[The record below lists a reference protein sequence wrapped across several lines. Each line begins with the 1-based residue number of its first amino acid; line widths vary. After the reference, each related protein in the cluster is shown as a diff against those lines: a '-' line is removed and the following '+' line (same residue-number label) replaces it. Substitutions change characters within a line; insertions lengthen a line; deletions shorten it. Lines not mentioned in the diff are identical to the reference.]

1 MTAAPPQ
8 IEDVLALSPLQE
20 GLFSL
25 SRLTGDGIDLYTM
38 QFVVDIDGPVNLELL
53 RRSAQAMLDR
63 HPNLK
68 AAFWDKDVPRPVQ
81 IVPKQAELPW
91 TEKDATPAE
100 FDAIAESERRRPFDL
115 GRGPALRILILHV
128 PGSDTR
134 RLILTAHHIL
144 MDGWAVAVFFTEL
157 LAVYQAGGAT
167 AILPPVRKYREYI
180 AWLAGQDRAAA
191 LTKWAAYLG
200 DLTGPMVLADG
211 AAIRPG
217 AVPEKTKLVLPAA
230 ETERLQQWS
239 RANGL
244 TLNTAVQFAWTVVL
258 GRLTDRR
265 DVVYGTTVSGRPE
278 GLPGVEG
285 MVGLF
290 INTVPVTHHLDRGV
304 SVVDQCTR
312 LQRDCAAMRDIGYLS
327 LSEVQRA
334 TGHGS
339 LFDTL
344 FVFENAPIDDAIQE
358 VTAPDGARFRPIEME
373 SLAHYPL
380 TVVSHLSDGDLIVL
394 VEAIREALPYI
405 SASALAERL
414 VEVLRRLPDAGGA
427 GPDQLD
433 VLTKAERAELG
444 AAVDHASADHPAADA
459 LDIASAVTPETAVAG
474 TSAAGTTVAEEL
486 SRPAA
491 AGDTDEGTVAPLVA
505 FGADAGAVRE
515 PLAPVAGAAVRGRAE
530 RTGVEPGTRFETAER
545 SVWESFERQ
554 AAATPDAVALQTSAG
569 ERYTYAELRDA
580 AARLAGELASH
591 GVGPETV
598 VALVMPRSTQSIIGL
613 LAAFAAGAAYVPVD
627 ITLPVA
633 RIESI
638 LRQARP
644 ALLLTVTESH
654 ELVAGESTAALV
666 LDDPAVAE
674 RISRRTAIAPEVVR
688 HPDQCAYLIF
698 TSGSTGEPKGVAG
711 TNAAVLAYFADHRDR
726 VYRPAM
732 ERLGRPLRIAH
743 AWSLSFDASWQPMV
757 GFLAGQTLH
766 LFDAEE
772 MRDAHRLVA
781 GMTGHGIDMID
792 TTPSMFAQLNAAG
805 LVDGELP
812 VLALGGEAIDAALW
826 ARLRALST
834 KGTGTAVY
842 NCYGPTETT
851 VEAVVAPVGAFDTPT
866 IGTPNAGMSG
876 YILDSMLRPVP
887 HGVVGELYLSGPQ
900 LARGYIGRP
909 ATTSDRFVADPFR
922 PGRRMYRT
930 GDLVRRLPH
939 RGIGYL
945 GRADAQVKVRGYR
958 IEIGEIE
965 TALRQLPGVDTA
977 AVTVVRRAGGASLV
991 GFLVGEAGRTL
1002 DPARLRLALAD
1013 RLPSY
1018 MIPAR
1023 LLVRP
1028 QLPVNSNGKL
1038 DGHEL
1043 LRQAEEAL
1051 AGSGSGAAPSTAT
1064 EKELGAVL
1072 AELFDGRTPGLDDDF
1087 FALGVDSIVAISLVN
1102 KARRR
1107 GLALTPRM
1115 VLSAPT
1121 IRELAAALD
1130 AAPVAAQ
1137 SDDAAYG
1144 EILPLPVVSWMYEY
1158 GSYRRFTQTALL
1170 RLPAGIQL
1178 SQLESALQSV
1188 VDGYATLRSRLIDT
1202 ADGPRLVTEP
1212 AGSIRAAD
1220 LITTIAADSGT
1231 DLDTIVHRAARAA
1244 NDEIDPRTGDMVRAI
1259 WFTGTS
1265 TNVGTGVG
1273 EGTSTNVGT
1282 GVGEGTSTNVGT
1294 GVGEGTSTNV
1304 GTGVGVGEGT
1314 GTREGSG
1321 EGEVLLLT
1329 IHHLAVDVVSW
1340 HLLLAAFTEA
1350 WTRIASGA
1358 EPSALPEATSYR
1370 EWSRRIWDRAA
1381 EPEVL
1386 AQRDYWT
1393 AQLSAPDPAVGQRVP
1408 DPRTDTWS
1416 SLRVASAVTPVDV
1429 TARMLA
1435 ALTREEGVR
1444 EFLLTA
1450 LAMTI
1455 AALRKERDQDPAAGA
1470 LIALEGH
1477 GRADDLLDTD
1487 TTNTLGW
1494 FTSVFPVR
1502 LGAGDR
1508 CVDIEAAQANPAAA
1522 HALLE
1527 SVTTH
1532 VSTIPN
1538 QGLDYGLLRYITRTP
1553 ELVAAPEPQIEF
1565 NYLGRVDLSGQTPDS
1580 VSLLTGPLN
1589 DALPLDPEPD
1599 LPLRYA
1605 LDVIAGIGTTPDG
1618 PQLTTNWRWST
1629 ALFTESEA
1637 TRLTELWQQALA
1649 TLAAA
1654 L

>member
-8 IEDVLALSPLQE
+8 LEDVLALSPLQE

-38 QFVVDIDGPVNLELL
+38 QFVVDIDGPVDLELL

-81 IVPKQAELPW
+81 IVPKHAELPW
-91 TEKDATPAE
+91 TERESTPAE

-157 LAVYQAGGAT
+157 LAVYQAGGST

-180 AWLAGQDRAAA
+180 AWLGTQDRTAA
-191 LTKWAAYLG
+191 LAKWAAYLG
-200 DLTGPMVLADG
+200 ELSGPMVLAES
-211 AAIRPG
+211 AATRAG

-290 INTVPVTHHLDRGV
+290 INTIPVTHRLERGV

-394 VEAIREALPYI
+394 VEAIPAALPYL
-405 SASALAERL
+405 SAPALAERL
-414 VEVLRRLPDAGGA
+414 IEVLRQLPDIGRAT
-427 GPDQLD
+427 PDDLD
-433 VLTKAERAELG
+433 VLIAAERAEL
-444 AAVDHASADHPAADA
+444 
-459 LDIASAVTPETAVAG
+459 SAVAGLPANAAGMGTAVAEQHSRAVDALAADG
-474 TSAAGTTVAEEL
+474 TSA
-486 SRPAA
+486 
-491 AGDTDEGTVAPLVA
+491 D
-505 FGADAGAVRE
+505 
-515 PLAPVAGAAVRGRAE
+515 RAQ
-530 RTGVEPGTRFETAER
+530 VPDR
-545 SVWESFERQ
+545 SVWEAFERQ
-554 AAATPDAVALQTSAG
+554 CAATPDAVALQTSAG
-569 ERYTYAELRDA
+569 KRYTYAELRGA
-580 AARLAGELASH
+580 AARLAGELAAH

-598 VALVMPRSTQSIIGL
+598 VALVMPRSTLSIVGL

-627 ITLPVA
+627 TTLPVA

-638 LRQARP
+638 LRQSQP
-644 ALLLTVTESH
+644 TLLLTVAESRD
-654 ELVAGESTAALV
+654 LIAGASIPTLV

-674 RISRRTAIAPEVVR
+674 RISRRDAIAPEVAR

-732 ERLGRPLRIAH
+732 ARLGRPLRIAH

-772 MRDAHRLVA
+772 MRDANRLVA

-834 KGTGTAVY
+834 KGSGTAVY

-991 GFLVGEAGRTL
+991 GFLVGEPGRTL

-1028 QLPVNSNGKL
+1028 QLPVNANGKL

-1051 AGSGSGAAPSTAT
+1051 SGSGSGTLPSTAT

-1072 AELFDGRTPGLDDDF
+1072 AELFDGRIPALDDDF

-1107 GLALTPRM
+1107 GLSLTPRM

-1130 AAPVAAQ
+1130 AAPAAAR
-1137 SDDAAYG
+1137 SGDDAHG

-1158 GSYRRFTQTALL
+1158 GNYRRFTQTALL
-1170 RLPAGIQL
+1170 RLPSGMQL
-1178 SQLESALQSV
+1178 PQLESALQSI
-1188 VDGYATLRSRLIDT
+1188 VDNYATLRSRLIDT
-1202 ADGPRLVTEP
+1202 ADGPRLVAEP
-1212 AGSIRAAD
+1212 AGAIRAAD
-1220 LITTIAADSGT
+1220 LLTTITAPA
-1231 DLDTIVHRAARAA
+1231 DLDAAVHRAARTA
-1244 NDEIDPRTGDMVRAI
+1244 NDEIDPRTGDMLRAVR
-1259 WFTGTS
+1259 FTGTP
-1265 TNVGTGVG
+1265 
-1273 EGTSTNVGT
+1273 
-1282 GVGEGTSTNVGT
+1282 
-1294 GVGEGTSTNV
+1294 
-1304 GTGVGVGEGT
+1304 
-1314 GTREGSG
+1314 

-1350 WTRIASGA
+1350 WTQISSGA
-1358 EPSALPEATSYR
+1358 APSALPESTSYR
-1370 EWSRRIWDRAA
+1370 EWSRSIWDRAA
-1381 EPEVL
+1381 APEVL
-1386 AQRDYWT
+1386 AQHDYWT
-1393 AQLSAPDPAVGQRVP
+1393 AQLAAPDPAVGHRVP
-1408 DPRTDTWS
+1408 DPRADTWS
-1416 SLRVASAVTPVDV
+1416 SLRVAAAVTPVDI
-1429 TARMLA
+1429 TARILT

-1450 LAMTI
+1450 LTMTL
-1455 AALRKERDQDPAAGA
+1455 ATWRKERDQDPAAGA

-1477 GRADDLLDTD
+1477 GRADDLLATD

-1502 LGAGDR
+1502 LGAGAAA
-1508 CVDIEAAQANPAAA
+1508 VDIRAAQADPAAA
-1522 HALLE
+1522 RALLD

-1532 VSTIPN
+1532 VTTIPN
-1538 QGLDYGLLRYITRTP
+1538 QGLDYGLLRYITRSPALTT
-1553 ELVAAPEPQIEF
+1553 APEPQIEF
-1565 NYLGRVDLSGQTPDS
+1565 NYLGRVDLTGRTPDS
-1580 VSLLTGPLN
+1580 VTLLTGPLN

-1629 ALFTESEA
+1629 ALFTEPEA
-1637 TRLTELWQQALA
+1637 TRLTDLWQQALA